1 MARLFKLALE
11 SSDLEG
17 AVDNQQEV
25 LNETELEQNTEET
38 TQEQNEI
45 ENGSQEVDEALEEAD
60 VLAEQAEVNN
70 ELLENPDATVTA
82 ADVEVSEE
90 ALKLSCYKL
99 GISRYKKLSFAS
111 EHAAEDIK
119 SNPRKYLKVSNEEIS
134 DTLKKIFLAIKNM
147 IKQIIS
153 KIKRL
158 YIKISIKFGNYEEQ
172 LKRKLIVLEQL
183 DPKSVNVGSLSTLLA
198 KSDNCNLQFALLNN
212 APETL
217 LLPSSDTI
225 NFYKI
230 LVNFVSQFKSP
241 KDFFDK
247 MGEADRQ
254 SKAGEEVEIEK
265 MLSGASKLFDKIG
278 QSSIVRNAGK
288 DDVDMYGYI
297 KKDKYTDLSDDDK
310 DVDFNAKFNHIGV
323 PKAINMHIVGDN
335 KLAYFNMSTLSFRYA
350 KLEVDKS
357 KLANARVNPGELIK
371 NILAERK
378 YPEGFIKNIKL
389 ICDNLGNL
397 ENTAVKIL
405 DAIESASKIVTREE
419 NIRIIIR
426 AIKSAAIDFG
436 MFILNTAISQ
446 LKDYIKLVSFILVNT
461 PTLVK
466 NVNNS

>member
-1 MARLFKLALE
+1 MARLFRLALE

-17 AVDNQQEV
+17 SVAGGGET

-38 TQEQNEI
+38 VQEQNEI

-70 ELLENPDATVTA
+70 ELIENPDATVTA

-99 GISRYKKLSFAS
+99 GITRYNKLSFAS
-111 EHAAEDIK
+111 EHAVEDVR

-158 YIKISIKFGNYEEQ
+158 YTKISIKFGNYAEQ
-172 LKRKLIVLEQL
+172 LKRKLIVLEEL
-183 DPKSVNVGSLSTLLA
+183 DPKSVNVDSLSDLLA

-217 LLPSSDTI
+217 LLPSNDTI

-230 LVNFVSQFKSP
+230 LVDFVSQFKNP
-241 KDFFDK
+241 RDFFDK
-247 MGEADRQ
+247 IGEADRQ

-265 MLSGASKLFDKIG
+265 ILNGASKLFDKIG
-278 QSSIVRNAGK
+278 QSSIVRNASK

-297 KKDKYTDLSDDDK
+297 KRSNYIDSSDDTK
-310 DVDFNAKFNHIGV
+310 DADFNAKFDHIGV
-323 PKAINMHIVGDN
+323 PKAINTHIVGNN
-335 KLAYFNMSTLSFRYA
+335 KLAYFDMSTLSFRYA
-350 KLEVDKS
+350 KLEVDRS
-357 KLANARVNPGELIK
+357 KLANAKVNPGELIK
-371 NILAERK
+371 NVLAERK
-378 YPEGFIKNIKL
+378 YPEGFINNIKL

-397 ENTAVKIL
+397 ENTAMKIL
-405 DAIESASKIVTREE
+405 DAIEALSKIVTREE
-419 NIRIIIR
+419 NIRVIIR

-446 LKDYIKLVSFILVNT
+446 LKDYIKLVGFILS
-461 PTLVK
+461 
-466 NVNNS
+466 NSPSYNS